1 MYICKKIIEMSDY
14 HDKVR
19 KLREFRNYTQEYM
32 AEQLNLSQRAYSSLE
47 NGKTQ
52 LSVDRLIE
60 ICNLLNVPIG
70 EVLDIENQNIYNNNF
85 NNNAENN
92 HGNLIFKKDD
102 FEEQRKLYERIIEIK
117 DNEIAFLKEQLTQKA

>member
-1 MYICKKIIEMSDY
+1 MLNY
-14 HDKVR
+14 HEKVR

-52 LSVDRLIE
+52 LSVDRLVDICKLLDVSVGE
-60 ICNLLNVPIG
+60 I
-70 EVLDIENQNIYNNNF
+70 LDIENQNIYNNNF

-102 FEEQRKLYERIIEIK
+102 FEEERKLYERIIEMK
-117 DNEIAFLKEQLTQKA
+117 DNEILYLKEHIANKL

>member
-1 MYICKKIIEMSDY
+1 MLNY
-14 HDKVR
+14 HERVR

-52 LSVDRLIE
+52 LSVERLVD
-60 ICNLLNVPIG
+60 ICKLLDVSIG
-70 EVLDIENQNIYNNNF
+70 EILDIENQNIYNNNF

-102 FEEQRKLYERIIEIK
+102 FEEQRKLYERIIEMK
-117 DNEIAFLKEQLTQKA
+117 DNEILFLKEQIMNKG

>member
-1 MYICKKIIEMSDY
+1 MLNYYE
-14 HDKVR
+14 KVR

-52 LSVDRLIE
+52 LSVDRLMDICKLLDVSVGE
-60 ICNLLNVPIG
+60 I
-70 EVLDIENQNIYNNNF
+70 LDIENQNIYNNNF

-92 HGNLIFKKDD
+92 HGNLIFKKED
-102 FEEQRKLYERIIEIK
+102 FEEQRKLYERIIEMK
-117 DNEIAFLKEQLTQKA
+117 EKEIIFLKEQLIIKNG

>member
-1 MYICKKIIEMSDY
+1 MLNY
-14 HDKVR
+14 HERVR

-52 LSVDRLIE
+52 LSVERLVD
-60 ICNLLNVPIG
+60 ICKLLDVSIG
-70 EVLDIENQNIYNNNF
+70 EILDIENQNIYNNNF

-102 FEEQRKLYERIIEIK
+102 FEEQRKLYERIIEMK
-117 DNEIAFLKEQLTQKA
+117 DSEILFLKEQIMNKG